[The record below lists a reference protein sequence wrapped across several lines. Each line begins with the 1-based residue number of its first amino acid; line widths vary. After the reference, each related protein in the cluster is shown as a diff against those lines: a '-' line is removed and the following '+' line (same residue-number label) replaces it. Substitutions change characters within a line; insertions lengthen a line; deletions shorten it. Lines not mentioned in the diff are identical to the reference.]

1 MGRMTFTVAA
11 VALVVTLPATACVS
25 ERSRVAVH
33 DAGVPLE
40 RSSGT
45 PAPESPAPRLRP
57 EARPEARPEPE
68 ARPRR
73 YAVGLRE
80 LRLARGPDRPL
91 RTVLLYPRTAPPA
104 AEAGDPP
111 LRNTRPARGRFPL
124 VLFSHGLHGSPERY
138 TPVAAAWASA
148 GFVVALP
155 AYPHTSAGARPYRR
169 ADIVHQPADAA
180 YVIAQV
186 RRLDTRRGDPLRGR
200 IDGDRVA
207 AVGHSAGGYTT
218 TGLFTAGHDARLRAG
233 AVLAGWQAPG
243 AFAGPSATMLFL
255 HGDADPVVPI
265 ARGRA
270 AFGRVPWP
278 KSFVRLPGASHGH
291 FLLPGKR
298 GYPQVIALVTD
309 FLRWT
314 LTGDQRAGRRLP
326 PSDLPVPGTMGA

>member
-1 MGRMTFTVAA
+1 MTFTVAA

-25 ERSRVAVH
+25 ENRRAAVPVA
-33 DAGVPLE
+33 PPP
-40 RSSGT
+40 SSATT
-45 PAPESPAPRLRP
+45 PSPSPSP
-57 EARPEARPEPE
+57 SIQ

-73 YAVGLRE
+73 YAVGVRE
-80 LRLARGPDRPL
+80 LRLTRGPDRPL
-91 RTVLLYPRTAPPA
+91 RTVLLYPRTTPPA
-104 AEAGDPP
+104 AAAGDAPR
-111 LRNTRPARGRFPL
+111 RNARPARGRFPL

-155 AYPHTSAGARPYRR
+155 AYPHTSVDARPYRR
-169 ADIVHQPADAA
+169 SDIVHQPADAA

-233 AVLAGWQAPG
+233 AVLAGWLAPG
-243 AFAGPSATMLFL
+243 AFAGPRATMLFL

-265 ARGRA
+265 AQGRA
-270 AFGRVPWP
+270 AFGRAPWP

-298 GYPQVIALVTD
+298 GYPQVVALVTD

-314 LTGDQRAGRRLP
+314 LYDDRPAGRRLP